1 MKSVLI
7 NLLKIEINLNLE
19 FISFIYYRTV
29 EFENKR
35 TKRSR
40 KIQLIDFLK
49 SLLLYIFSI
58 RWSGSMIWPCGSIV
72 RYGKELYKAEAE
84 MNSSE
89 PGNSSQSRFYV
100 RSEAKAK
107 SY

>member
-1 MKSVLI
+1 
-7 NLLKIEINLNLE
+7 
-19 FISFIYYRTV
+19 
-29 EFENKR
+29 
-35 TKRSR
+35 
-40 KIQLIDFLK
+40 
-49 SLLLYIFSI
+49 
-58 RWSGSMIWPCGSIV
+58 MIWPCGSIV

-107 SY
+107 SYLKQKKTSWEKEIKGLVYLKSQSS